1 MDIIL
6 GASITILGTILFNF
20 WSVRHSESRRWDE
33 DRLKA
38 LTSSRIAVQRVI
50 GFSGAM
56 VNGLILPPA
65 RGVDPKEISDEKDKA
80 WYSLEELAI
89 LFPGISEEIKEL
101 QRIIVARVAFAH
113 ECLDLPDGKAAF
125 HNSEQASVV
134 KYSALEEKIL
144 KHCQERIGL
153 KIK

>member
-33 DRLKA
+33 DRLEA
-38 LTSSRIAVQRVI
+38 LTSSRIAVQRVM
-50 GFSGAM
+50 GLSGAM
-56 VNGLILPPA
+56 VDGLISPIQK
-65 RGVDPKEISDEKDKA
+65 GKDPHEISKEKDKA

-89 LFPGISEEIKEL
+89 LFPGISQEIKEL
-101 QRIIVARVAFAH
+101 QEIIVKRVAYAH
-113 ECLDLPDGKAAF
+113 ECLDLANGKDLF
-125 HNSEQASVV
+125 QKSEQASLV

-144 KHCQERIGL
+144 KHCQAKVG
-153 KIK
+153 IKK

>member
-56 VNGLILPPA
+56 VNGL
-65 RGVDPKEISDEKDKA
+65 
-80 WYSLEELAI
+80 SLI
-89 LFPGISEEIKEL
+89 HI
-101 QRIIVARVAFAH
+101 
-113 ECLDLPDGKAAF
+113 
-125 HNSEQASVV
+125 
-134 KYSALEEKIL
+134 
-144 KHCQERIGL
+144 
-153 KIK
+153 